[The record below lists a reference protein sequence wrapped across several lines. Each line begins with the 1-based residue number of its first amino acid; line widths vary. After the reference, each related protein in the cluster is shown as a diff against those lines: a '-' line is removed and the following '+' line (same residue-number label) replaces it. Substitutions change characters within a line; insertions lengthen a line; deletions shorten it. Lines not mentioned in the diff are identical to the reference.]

1 MINNISILKNI
12 TILYA
17 EDEKDLREV
26 THQILKGFTKKQY
39 VAQNGQEGLELFK
52 KYENEIDLIITDVNM
67 PILNGLDMVKE
78 IKKIN
83 MNIPIIVATAFS
95 NKEYLLE
102 AIDIG
107 VDKYVLKPIDI
118 AKLLQVMSQSLVYH
132 ELKDL
137 YTDKLTNLP
146 NRNKLKKDL
155 DENNIDLMALLDI
168 DEFST
173 VNDLFGE
180 KIGDT
185 ILYELANKLKNYFSD
200 EEYFVYRIEADKFA
214 IVAKQNNKDI
224 NEFYD
229 ICKTFAD
236 KIEKESLLIDEDEI
250 DINITIGIAQGD
262 GARAY
267 KYSQRVINYARTK
280 LQRIMIYNESFK
292 IQQSFEENIK
302 WVKQL
307 KIGFRENLFQAY
319 FQPIVDTQ
327 TKEVHKYEA
336 LIRYVTKE
344 GVEIAPYN
352 FINVAKKTK
361 LYPNIIKIVIQD
373 SFKLIKNKNKRVSVN
388 ISFDDIANS
397 ETTSFIYEILEQNR
411 EYTQFLEFEILESE
425 EISDFNEVSKFI
437 SEIKKFD
444 CIVGVDD
451 FGAGYSNFNLL
462 TLLDIDFVK
471 IDGSLIERI
480 NTSKDL
486 EIIVNTIANFSK
498 EFKVKTVAEYVS
510 NEDIYNKIK
519 ELNID
524 YCQGYYFEKPISYDS
539 IK

>member
-39 VAQNGQEGLELFK
+39 VAENGQEGLELFK
-52 KYENEIDLIITDVNM
+52 AHENEIDLIITDVNM
-67 PILNGLDMVKE
+67 PILNGLDMIKE

-83 MNIPIIVATAFS
+83 LNIPIIVATAFS

-118 AKLLQVMSQSLVYH
+118 AKLLQVMSQSLIYH

-137 YTDKLTNLP
+137 YIDNLTNLP

-155 DENNIDLMALLDI
+155 DENSVDLMALLDI

-173 VNDLFGE
+173 INDLFGE
-180 KIGDT
+180 KIGDS
-185 ILYELANKLKNYFSD
+185 ILFELANKLKKSFSED
-200 EEYFVYRIEADKFA
+200 EYFVYRIEGDKFA
-214 IVAKQNNKDI
+214 IVAKKNHQDI
-224 NEFYD
+224 NEFYKL
-229 ICKTFAD
+229 CKTFAD

-262 GARAY
+262 GARAF
-267 KYSQRVINYARTK
+267 KYSQRVINYARAK
-280 LQRIMIYNESFK
+280 LQKIMIYNDSFR

-307 KIGFRENLFQAY
+307 KVGFRENLFQAY
-319 FQPIVDTQ
+319 FQPIVDTK

-336 LIRYVTKE
+336 LIRYITKE

-373 SFKLIKNKNKRVSVN
+373 SFRLIKNKNKRVSVN
-388 ISFDDIANS
+388 ISFDDIANE
-397 ETTSFIYEILEQNR
+397 ETTAFIYEILEQNR

-437 SEIKKFD
+437 AEIKKFD

-471 IDGSLIERI
+471 IDGSLIEKI

-524 YCQGYYFEKPISYDS
+524 YCQGYYFDKPISYDS
-539 IK
+539 IN

>member
-39 VAQNGQEGLELFK
+39 VAENGQEGLELFK
-52 KYENEIDLIITDVNM
+52 AHEKEIDLIITDVNM

-83 MNIPIIVATAFS
+83 LNIPIIVATAFS

-107 VDKYVLKPIDI
+107 IDKYVLKPIDI

-155 DENNIDLMALLDI
+155 SENNVDLMALLDI

-173 VNDLFGE
+173 INDLFGE

-185 ILYELANKLKNYFSD
+185 ILFELAKKLRSYFS
-200 EEYFVYRIEADKFA
+200 EEKYFVYRIEADKFA
-214 IVAKQNNKDI
+214 IVSKQNNQNVED
-224 NEFYD
+224 FYQD
-229 ICKTFAD
+229 CKIFAD

-262 GARAY
+262 GARAF

-280 LQRIMIYNESFK
+280 LQRIMIYNDSFR

-307 KIGFRENLFQAY
+307 KVGFRENLFQAY
-319 FQPIVDTQ
+319 FQPIVDTKTQ
-327 TKEVHKYEA
+327 EIYKYEA
-336 LIRYVTKE
+336 LIRYITKD
-344 GVEIAPYN
+344 GVEIAPFH

-361 LYPNIIKIVIQD
+361 LYPNIIKIVIKD

-388 ISFDDIANS
+388 ISFDDIANE
-397 ETTSFIYEILEQNR
+397 ETTAFIYEILEENK

-437 SEIKKFD
+437 SEIKKFN

-471 IDGSLIERI
+471 IDGSLIEKI

-524 YCQGYYFEKPISYDS
+524 YCQGYYFDKPLSYDK

>member
-1 MINNISILKNI
+1 MINNISILKNV

-39 VAQNGQEGLELFK
+39 VAENGQEGLELFK
-52 KYENEIDLIITDVNM
+52 AHEKEIDLIITDVNM
-67 PILNGLDMVKE
+67 PILNGLDMIKE

-83 MNIPIIVATAFS
+83 INIPIIVATAFS

-118 AKLLQVMSQSLVYH
+118 AKLLQVMSQSLIYH
-132 ELKDL
+132 ELKNL
-137 YTDKLTNLP
+137 YTDTLTNLP

-155 DENNIDLMALLDI
+155 EENNMDLMALLDI

-173 VNDLFGE
+173 INDLFGE

-185 ILYELANKLKNYFSD
+185 ILYELANKIRDYFND
-200 EEYFVYRIEADKFA
+200 DYYVYRIEADKFA
-214 IVAKQNNKDI
+214 IVAKQNNQNVDD
-224 NEFYD
+224 FYNL
-229 ICKTFAD
+229 CKIFAD

-262 GARAY
+262 GARAF

-319 FQPIVDTQ
+319 FQPIVDTN
-327 TKEVHKYEA
+327 TKVIHKYEA
-336 LIRYVTKE
+336 LIRYITKD

-373 SFKLIKNKNKRVSVN
+373 AFKLIKNKNKRVSVN
-388 ISFDDIANS
+388 ISFDDIANE
-397 ETTSFIYEILEQNR
+397 ETTAFIYEILEQNK
-411 EYTQFLEFEILESE
+411 EYTEFLEFEILESE

-471 IDGSLIERI
+471 IDGSLIEKI
-480 NTSKDL
+480 TTSKDL

-524 YCQGYYFEKPISYDS
+524 YCQGYYFDKPLSYDNV
-539 IK
+539 K

>member
-1 MINNISILKNI
+1 MINNISILKNV

-39 VAQNGQEGLELFK
+39 VAENGQEGLELFK
-52 KYENEIDLIITDVNM
+52 AHEKEIDLIITDVNM
-67 PILNGLDMVKE
+67 PILNGLDMIKE

-83 MNIPIIVATAFS
+83 INIPIIVATAFS

-118 AKLLQVMSQSLVYH
+118 AKLLQVMSQSLIYH
-132 ELKDL
+132 ELKNL
-137 YTDKLTNLP
+137 YTDTLTNLP

-155 DENNIDLMALLDI
+155 EENNMDLMALLDI

-173 VNDLFGE
+173 INDLFGE

-185 ILYELANKLKNYFSD
+185 ILYELANKIRDYFND
-200 EEYFVYRIEADKFA
+200 DYYVYRIEADKFA
-214 IVAKQNNKDI
+214 IVAKQNNQNVDD
-224 NEFYD
+224 FYNL
-229 ICKTFAD
+229 CKIFAD

-262 GARAY
+262 GARAF

-307 KIGFRENLFQAY
+307 KVGFRENLFQAY
-319 FQPIVDTQ
+319 FQAIVDTQ
-327 TKEVHKYEA
+327 TKKVHKYEA

-388 ISFDDIANS
+388 ISFDDIANE
-397 ETTSFIYEILEQNR
+397 ETTAFIYDILEQNK

-437 SEIKKFD
+437 SEIKKFN

-471 IDGSLIERI
+471 IDGSLIEKI

-486 EIIVNTIANFSK
+486 EIIVSTIANFSK

-524 YCQGYYFEKPISYDS
+524 YCQGYYFDKPLSYDNV
-539 IK
+539 K

>member
-67 PILNGLDMVKE
+67 PILNGLDMIKE

-83 MNIPIIVATAFS
+83 LNIPIIVATAFS

-155 DENNIDLMALLDI
+155 DENNVDLMALLDI

-173 VNDLFGE
+173 INDLFGE

-185 ILYELANKLKNYFSD
+185 ILFELSIRLKAYFNED
-200 EEYFVYRIEADKFA
+200 DFHIYRTGADKFA
-214 IVAKQNNKDI
+214 ILAKKNNQDI
-224 NEFYD
+224 NQFYNL
-229 ICKTFAD
+229 CKAFAD

-262 GARAY
+262 GARAF
-267 KYSQRVINYARTK
+267 KYSQRVIKYARTK
-280 LQRIMIYNESFK
+280 LQRIMIYNEGFK

-302 WVKQL
+302 WIKQL

-319 FQPIVDTQ
+319 FQPIVDTH
-327 TKEVHKYEA
+327 TKEVYKYEA
-336 LIRYVTKE
+336 LIRYITNE
-344 GVEIAPYN
+344 GVEIAPYH

-373 SFKLIKNKNKRVSVN
+373 SFRLIKNKNKRVSVN
-388 ISFDDIANS
+388 ISYDDIANE
-397 ETTSFIYEILEQNR
+397 ETTTFIYEILEQHR
-411 EYTQFLEFEILESE
+411 DLTEFLEFEILESE
-425 EISDFNEVSKFI
+425 EISDFSEVSKFI
-437 SEIKKFD
+437 SNIKKFN
-444 CIVGVDD
+444 CVVGVDD

-471 IDGSLIERI
+471 IDGSLIEQI

-498 EFKVKTVAEYVS
+498 EFQVKTVAEYVS

-524 YCQGYYFEKPISYDS
+524 YCQGYYFDKPLSYDA

>member
-52 KYENEIDLIITDVNM
+52 AHEKEIDLIITDVNM

-83 MNIPIIVATAFS
+83 LNIPIIVATAFS

-107 VDKYVLKPIDI
+107 IDKYVLKPIDI
-118 AKLLQVMSQSLVYH
+118 AKLLQVMSQSLIYH

-137 YTDKLTNLP
+137 YTDNLTNLP

-155 DENNIDLMALLDI
+155 DENNIDLMALLDV

-173 VNDLFGE
+173 INDLFGE

-185 ILYELANKLKNYFSD
+185 ILYELANKIKNYFND
-200 EEYFVYRIEADKFA
+200 EKYFIYRMEADKFA
-214 IVAKQNNKDI
+214 IVAKQNNQNVD
-224 NEFYD
+224 EFYQL
-229 ICKTFAD
+229 CKIFAD

-262 GARAY
+262 GARAF

-319 FQPIVDTQ
+319 FQPIVNTK
-327 TKEVHKYEA
+327 TKEVYKYEA
-336 LIRYVTKE
+336 LIRYITKE

-373 SFKLIKNKNKRVSVN
+373 SFRLIKDKNKRVSVN
-388 ISFDDIANS
+388 ISFDDIANE
-397 ETTSFIYEILEQNR
+397 ETTAFIYEILEQNK
-411 EYTQFLEFEILESE
+411 EYTKFLEFEILESE

-471 IDGSLIERI
+471 IDGSLIEKI

-524 YCQGYYFEKPISYDS
+524 YCQGYYFDRPLSYDS

>member
-52 KYENEIDLIITDVNM
+52 AHEKEIDLIITDVNM

-83 MNIPIIVATAFS
+83 INIPIIVATAFS

-118 AKLLQVMSQSLVYH
+118 AKLLQVMSQSLIYH

-137 YTDKLTNLP
+137 HTDNLTNLP
-146 NRNKLKKDL
+146 NRNKLNKDL
-155 DENNIDLMALLDI
+155 DENNIELMALLDI

-173 VNDLFGE
+173 INDLFGE

-185 ILYELANKLKNYFSD
+185 ILYELANKIKSYFD
-200 EEYFVYRIEADKFA
+200 EEKYFIYRMEADKFA
-214 IVAKQNNKDI
+214 IVAKQNNQDI
-224 NEFYD
+224 EEFYQL
-229 ICKTFAD
+229 CKTFTD
-236 KIEKESLLIDEDEI
+236 KIEKESLLIEEDEI

-262 GARAY
+262 GARAF

-319 FQPIVDTQ
+319 FQPIVDTK
-327 TKEVHKYEA
+327 TKEDYKYEA
-336 LIRYVTKE
+336 LIRYITKE
-344 GVEIAPYN
+344 GVEIAPYH

-388 ISFDDIANS
+388 ISFDDIANE
-397 ETTSFIYEILEQNR
+397 ETTAFIYDILEKNK
-411 EYTQFLEFEILESE
+411 EYTKFLEFEILESE

-437 SEIKKFD
+437 AEIKKFD

-471 IDGSLIERI
+471 IDGSLIEKI

-524 YCQGYYFEKPISYDS
+524 YCQGYYFDRPLSYDN

>member
-52 KYENEIDLIITDVNM
+52 EHENEIDLIITDVNM

-83 MNIPIIVATAFS
+83 LNIPIIVATAFS

-118 AKLLQVMSQSLVYH
+118 AKLLQVMSQSLIYH
-132 ELKDL
+132 KLKDL
-137 YTDKLTNLP
+137 YIDKLTNLP

-155 DENNIDLMALLDI
+155 DENHIDLMALLDV

-173 VNDLFGE
+173 INDLFGE

-185 ILYELANKLKNYFSD
+185 ILFELANKLKHFFNEDDYV
-200 EEYFVYRIEADKFA
+200 VYRIEADKFT
-214 IVAKQNNKDI
+214 IVSKKNNQDV
-224 NEFYD
+224 NEFYNL
-229 ICKTFAD
+229 CKTFAD

-262 GARAY
+262 GARAF

-307 KIGFRENLFQAY
+307 KVGFRENLFQAY
-319 FQPIVDTQ
+319 FQPIVDTK
-327 TKEVHKYEA
+327 TKEIHKYEA
-336 LIRYVTKE
+336 LIRYITKE
-344 GVEIAPYN
+344 GVEIAPFH

-373 SFKLIKNKNKRVSVN
+373 AFKLIKNKNKRVSVN
-388 ISFDDIANS
+388 ISFDDIANE
-397 ETTSFIYEILEQNR
+397 ETTAFIYEILEKNKDFT
-411 EYTQFLEFEILESE
+411 EFLEFEILESE
-425 EISDFNEVSKFI
+425 EISDFNEVAKFI
-437 SEIKKFD
+437 AEIKKFN

-480 NTSKDL
+480 NSSKDL

-510 NEDIYNKIK
+510 DENIYNKIK

-524 YCQGYYFEKPISYDS
+524 YCQGYYFDKPLSYDS

>member
-52 KYENEIDLIITDVNM
+52 KYEKEIDLIITDVNM

-83 MNIPIIVATAFS
+83 LNIPIIVATAFS

-118 AKLLQVMSQSLVYH
+118 AKLLQVMSQSLIYH

-155 DENNIDLMALLDI
+155 DQNNIDLMALLDV

-173 VNDLFGE
+173 INDLFGE

-185 ILYELANKLKNYFSD
+185 ILYELANKLKDYFN
-200 EEYFVYRIEADKFA
+200 EEDYLVYRIEADKFT
-214 IVAKQNNKDI
+214 IVAKKNNQDV
-224 NEFYD
+224 NEFYNL
-229 ICKTFAD
+229 CKAFAD

-262 GARAY
+262 GARAF

-280 LQRIMIYNESFK
+280 LQRIMIYNESFR

-307 KIGFRENLFQAY
+307 KVGFRENLFQAY

-336 LIRYVTKE
+336 LIRYITKE
-344 GVEIAPYN
+344 GVEIAPYH

-388 ISFDDIANS
+388 ISFDDIANE
-397 ETTSFIYEILEQNR
+397 ETTAFIYEVLEQNK
-411 EYTQFLEFEILESE
+411 EFTEFLEFEILESE
-425 EISDFNEVSKFI
+425 EISNFNEVSKFI
-437 SEIKKFD
+437 SEIKKFN

-524 YCQGYYFEKPISYDS
+524 YCQGYYFDKPLSYDS

>member
-26 THQILKGFTKKQY
+26 THQILKGFTKKQF

-52 KYENEIDLIITDVNM
+52 EHENEIDLIITDVNM
-67 PILNGLDMVKE
+67 PVLNGLDMVKE

-83 MNIPIIVATAFS
+83 LNIPIIVATAFS

-107 VDKYVLKPIDI
+107 IDKYVLKPIDI
-118 AKLLQVMSQSLVYH
+118 AKLLQVMSQSLIYH

-155 DENNIDLMALLDI
+155 DENDIDLMALLDI

-185 ILYELANKLKNYFSD
+185 ILFELANKLKSYFNQED
-200 EEYFVYRIEADKFA
+200 YVVYRIEADKFT
-214 IVAKQNNKDI
+214 IVARKHNQDV
-224 NEFYD
+224 NEFYNL
-229 ICKTFAD
+229 CKTFAD

-262 GARAY
+262 GARAF

-307 KIGFRENLFQAY
+307 KVGFRENLFQAY
-319 FQPIVDTQ
+319 FQPIVDTK

-336 LIRYVTKE
+336 LIRYITKE
-344 GVEIAPYN
+344 GVEIAPFH

-373 SFKLIKNKNKRVSVN
+373 AFKLIKNKNKRVSVN
-388 ISFDDIANS
+388 ISFDDIANE
-397 ETTSFIYEILEQNR
+397 ETTAFIYEILEQNKDFT
-411 EYTQFLEFEILESE
+411 EFLEFEILESE
-425 EISDFNEVSKFI
+425 EISDFNEVAKFI
-437 SEIKKFD
+437 AEIKKFD

-480 NTSKDL
+480 NSSKDL

-510 NEDIYNKIK
+510 DEDIYNKIK

-524 YCQGYYFEKPISYDS
+524 YCQGYYFDKPLSYDS

>member
-52 KYENEIDLIITDVNM
+52 EHESEIDLIITDVNM

-83 MNIPIIVATAFS
+83 INIPIIVATAFS

-107 VDKYVLKPIDI
+107 IDKYVLKPIDI
-118 AKLLQVMSQSLVYH
+118 AKLLQVMSQSLIYH

-155 DENNIDLMALLDI
+155 DENHIDLMALLDV

-173 VNDLFGE
+173 INDLFGE

-185 ILYELANKLKNYFSD
+185 ILFELANKLKNFFN
-200 EEYFVYRIEADKFA
+200 EEDYIVYRIEADKFT
-214 IVAKQNNKDI
+214 IVAKKNNQDV
-224 NEFYD
+224 NEFYNL
-229 ICKTFAD
+229 CKTFAD

-262 GARAY
+262 GARAF

-307 KIGFRENLFQAY
+307 KVGFRENLFQAY
-319 FQPIVDTQ
+319 FQPIVDTK
-327 TKEVHKYEA
+327 TKEVYKYEA
-336 LIRYVTKE
+336 LIRYITKE
-344 GVEIAPYN
+344 GVEIAPYH

-388 ISFDDIANS
+388 ISFDDIANE
-397 ETTSFIYEILEQNR
+397 ETTAFIYEILEQNR
-411 EYTQFLEFEILESE
+411 DFTEFLEFEILESE
-425 EISDFNEVSKFI
+425 EISDFNEVAKFI

-524 YCQGYYFEKPISYDS
+524 YCQGYYFDKPLSYDS